1 MTTKSKSLHDV
12 LLSQFVAG
20 KQRSEDGNDPK
31 LDENSVSLKFVRVL
45 KASPSAKRIC
55 IECLYQ
61 DEPAILVLEKTAFE
75 EEITQHIA
83 SNFRYL
89 FESGIIA
96 L

>member
-1 MTTKSKSLHDV
+1 MTSLKMSTDSKSLHDI

-20 KQRSEDGNDPK
+20 AQSPGGDDPK
-31 LDENSVSLKFVRVL
+31 VDDKSVSLKFVRVL

-55 IECLYQ
+55 IECLYK
-61 DEPAILVLEKTAFE
+61 DEPAILVLEKTAFD
-75 EEITQHIA
+75 EEITQYIA

-89 FESGIIA
+89 